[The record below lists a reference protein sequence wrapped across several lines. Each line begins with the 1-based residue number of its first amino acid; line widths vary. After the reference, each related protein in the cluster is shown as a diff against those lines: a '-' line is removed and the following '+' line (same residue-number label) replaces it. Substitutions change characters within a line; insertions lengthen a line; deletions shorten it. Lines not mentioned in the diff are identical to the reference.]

1 MGSVYTTDQ
10 QNPDPAV
17 VKAVVAAIKNGGC
30 VVLPTDS
37 VYGLVCGAYPKN
49 PGHSRI
55 FQIKQRALS
64 QTLPLFVASEQDL
77 MTFGKNIPDWMLQ
90 LTRAYWPG
98 ALTLVVEASDK
109 VPADYLAQDGTVALR
124 MPNSTLIREVCRQ
137 AGGLLANTSA
147 NTHGQPP
154 ATSGATVEA
163 RIIDACDLMVDA
175 GPAPLAV
182 PSTIVLAESGR
193 PKVVREGAIS
203 AQDIYTVAG

>member
-1 MGSVYTTDQ
+1 MGNVYKTDQ
-10 QNPDPAV
+10 QNPDQEV
-17 VKAVVAAIKNGGC
+17 VSRVVDAIKNGGC

-37 VYGLVCGAYPKN
+37 VYGLVCGAYSQN
-49 PGHSRI
+49 PGHRRI
-55 FQIKQRALS
+55 FEIKQRALT

-109 VPADYLAQDGTVALR
+109 VPADYLAEDGTVALR
-124 MPNSTLIREVCRQ
+124 MPDSALIREVCRQ
-137 AGGLLANTSA
+137 AGGRLANTSA
-147 NTHGQPP
+147 NPHGRPP
-154 ATSGATVEA
+154 ATSGATVEP
-163 RIIDACDLMVDA
+163 RIIDACDLTVDA

-182 PSTIVLAESGR
+182 PSTIVLAEAGR